1 MAGNQ
6 HLANDAAMKT
16 ILVAIDFSKNAS
28 HALSYALLYANKL
41 ETNIHLIWVD
51 NTSSDESVTDTIEGE
66 LRREKKSYMNKIIDE
81 YQPLLKQGKIEM
93 IFRKG
98 RIYQEISKAARE
110 IKAEMI
116 FTGTHG
122 VSGYEQYWIGSNAY
136 RIVTQAPCPVVT
148 VRNDFQFGTAVKNI
162 LLPLD
167 GSLETKQK
175 LPFACSLAN
184 SFGSTIHL
192 LEVYNTPIKVIRKRI
207 DQFGQEAK
215 KCLVEQEVDFVLDKI
230 EADNVA
236 ASILDYS
243 NSQNIDLIMIMT
255 DQGTTTANKYLGPYA
270 QQLINNSTVPVL
282 SLRAKEYH

>member
-1 MAGNQ
+1 
-6 HLANDAAMKT
+6 MKT
-16 ILVAIDFSKNAS
+16 ILVAIDFSKNSS

-41 ETNIHLIWVD
+41 KTNIHLIWVD

-66 LRREKKSYMNKIIDE
+66 LRREKKSYMNKIIE
-81 YQPLLKQGKIEM
+81 ENQALLKHGKIEM
-93 IFRKG
+93 IFKKG
-98 RIYQEISKAARE
+98 RIYQEITKAARE
-110 IKAEMI
+110 IQAEMI
-116 FTGTHG
+116 FAGTHG
-122 VSGYEQYWIGSNAY
+122 VSGFEQYWIGSNAY
-136 RIVTQAPCPVVT
+136 RIMTQAPCPVVT
-148 VRNDFQFGTAVKNI
+148 IRGDFQFSNTVKKI

-167 GSLETKQK
+167 SSLETKQK
-175 LPFACSLAN
+175 LPYACNLAQ
-184 SFGSTIHL
+184 SFGAVIHL

-215 KCLVEQEVDFVLDKI
+215 KGLMENNVDFVLDKI

-243 NSQNIDLIMIMT
+243 NSHKIDLIMMMT

-270 QQLINNSTVPVL
+270 QQLINNSTIPVL

>member
-1 MAGNQ
+1 
-6 HLANDAAMKT
+6 MKT
-16 ILVAIDFSKNAS
+16 ILVAIDFSKNAT

-51 NTSSDESVTDTIEGE
+51 NTTSDESVTDTIEGD
-66 LRREKKSYMNKIIDE
+66 LRREKKAYMSKIIKE
-81 YQPLLKQGKIEM
+81 NQALLKQGKIEM

-98 RIYQEISKAARE
+98 RIYQEITKVARE

-116 FTGTHG
+116 FAGTHG
-122 VSGYEQYWIGSNAY
+122 VSGFEQYWIGSNAY
-136 RIVTQAPCPVVT
+136 RIVTQAPCPVMT
-148 VRNDFQFGTAVKNI
+148 IRNDFQFNTTIKKI

-167 GSLETKQK
+167 SSLETKQK
-175 LPFACSLAN
+175 LPFACNLAQ
-184 SFGSTIHL
+184 SFGAVIHL
-192 LEVYNTPIKVIRKRI
+192 LEVYNTPINVIRKRI

-215 KCLVEQEVDFVLDKI
+215 KVLKEKNVDFVLDKI

-243 NSQNIDLIMIMT
+243 RSMNIDLIMMMT

-270 QQLINNSTVPVL
+270 QQLINNATIPVL

>member
-1 MAGNQ
+1 
-6 HLANDAAMKT
+6 MKT

-41 ETNIHLIWVD
+41 DTNIHLIWVD
-51 NTSSDESVTDTIEGE
+51 NTSSDESVTDSIEGE

-136 RIVTQAPCPVVT
+136 RIVTQAPCPVIT
-148 VRNDFQFGTAVKNI
+148 VRNDFQFGKTVKNI

-175 LPFACSLAN
+175 LPFACNLAN

>member
-1 MAGNQ
+1 
-6 HLANDAAMKT
+6 MKT
-16 ILVAIDFSKNAS
+16 ILVAIDFSKNAT
-28 HALSYALLYANKL
+28 HALSYSLLYANKL
-41 ETNIHLIWVD
+41 ESNIHLIWVD
-51 NTSSDESVTDTIEGE
+51 NTSYDESVTDTIEGE
-66 LRREKKSYMNKIIDE
+66 LRREKKSYMNKIIEE
-81 YQPLLKQGKIEM
+81 YQPLLKHGKIEM
-93 IFRKG
+93 IFKKG
-98 RIYQEISKAARE
+98 RIYQEITKAARE

-116 FTGTHG
+116 FAGTHG

-148 VRNDFQFGTAVKNI
+148 IRNDFQFDNTVKKI

-167 GSLETKQK
+167 SSLETRQK
-175 LPFACSLAN
+175 LPYACNLAK
-184 SFGSTIHL
+184 SFGALIHL

-215 KCLVEQEVDFVLDKI
+215 KYLLEKKVDFVFDKI

-243 NSQNIDLIMIMT
+243 STHDIDLIMMMT

>member
-1 MAGNQ
+1 
-6 HLANDAAMKT
+6 MKT
-16 ILVAIDFSKNAS
+16 ILVAIDFSKNAT
-28 HALSYALLYANKL
+28 HALSYALLFANIL

-51 NTSSDESVTDTIEGE
+51 NTTSDESVTDTIEGD
-66 LRREKKSYMNKIIDE
+66 LRREKKSYMKKIIE
-81 YQPLLKQGKIEM
+81 ENKAFLKYGTIEM

-98 RIYQEISKAARE
+98 RIYQEITKAARE

-116 FTGTHG
+116 FAGTHG

-136 RIVTQAPCPVVT
+136 RIMTQAPCPVVT
-148 VRNDFQFGTAVKNI
+148 IRNDFKFDNTVKKI

-167 GSLETKQK
+167 SSLETKQK
-175 LPFACSLAN
+175 LPYACNLAQK
-184 SFGSTIHL
+184 FGAVIHL

-215 KCLVEQEVDFVLDKI
+215 KCLVEKKVDFVLDKI

-243 NSQNIDLIMIMT
+243 KSKNIDLIMMMT

-270 QQLINNSTVPVL
+270 QQLINNATIPVL

>member
-1 MAGNQ
+1 
-6 HLANDAAMKT
+6 MKT
-16 ILVAIDFSKNAS
+16 ILVAIDFSKNAI
-28 HALSYALLYANKL
+28 HALTYALLYANRLK
-41 ETNIHLIWVD
+41 TNIHLIWVD
-51 NTSSDESVTDTIEGE
+51 NTISDEIVTDTIEGE
-66 LRREKKSYMNKIIDE
+66 LRREKKAYMQKIIDD
-81 YQPLLKQGKIEM
+81 YQPKLAHGKIEM

-98 RIYQEISKAARE
+98 RIYQEVTKAARE

-116 FTGTHG
+116 FAGTHG

-136 RIVTQAPCPVVT
+136 RIMTQAPCPVVT
-148 VRNDFQFGTAVKNI
+148 IRNDFQFDNSLKNI

-167 GSLETKQK
+167 IALETRQK
-175 LPFACSLAN
+175 LPFACNLAK
-184 SFGSTIHL
+184 SFGAVIHL

-207 DQFGQEAK
+207 DQFGQEASK
-215 KCLVEQEVDFVLDKI
+215 NLNKEKVEFVLDKI

-243 NSQNIDLIMIMT
+243 KSKNIDLIMMMT

-270 QQLINNSTVPVL
+270 QQLINNATIPVL